1 MNSVN
6 CKLFIR
12 PTEKSEMLKWLVLGA
27 LAFVWYFIIFQIKI
41 MRCYKY
47 WFHKFNYLLGQV
59 VDSQFQN
66 CGISLWWSIQKNTFG
81 DEYPISEIDLCVSL
95 ATLLLPQALE
105 SVSQQNIILLLAMY
119 KLNHSVALTVY
130 ASIVQNKLHVS
141 QVLQCHCN
149 PL

>member
-1 MNSVN
+1 VA
-6 CKLFIR
+6 
-12 PTEKSEMLKWLVLGA
+12 LVCGGPYKRTPLG
-27 LAFVWYFIIFQIKI
+27 
-41 MRCYKY
+41 
-47 WFHKFNYLLGQV
+47 G
-59 VDSQFQN
+59 
-66 CGISLWWSIQKNTFG
+66 
-81 DEYPISEIDLCVSL
+81 EYPISEIDLCVSL

-105 SVSQQNIILLLAMY
+105 SMSQHNIILLLAMY